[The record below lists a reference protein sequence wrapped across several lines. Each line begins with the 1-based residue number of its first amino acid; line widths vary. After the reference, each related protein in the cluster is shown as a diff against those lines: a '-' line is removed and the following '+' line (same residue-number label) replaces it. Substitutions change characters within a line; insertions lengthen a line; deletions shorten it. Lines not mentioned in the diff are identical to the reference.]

1 MEEVGWAGSQT
12 FSSYIGDNWYVSRKN
27 VYLILIIS
35 LSNKNQAFK
44 WKKDPF
50 ILNMNVSQRN
60 KGGEAKLLVIAETLA
75 RISHMSINNNCMSP
89 DKRELSLMNI
99 LAFCAGWIFLDN
111 EENREYNLF
120 KFLKC
125 LEQVFISKDPAKFI
139 GTIKCKVTDEINMKL
154 D

>member
-1 MEEVGWAGSQT
+1 
-12 FSSYIGDNWYVSRKN
+12 
-27 VYLILIIS
+27 
-35 LSNKNQAFK
+35 
-44 WKKDPF
+44 
-50 ILNMNVSQRN
+50 
-60 KGGEAKLLVIAETLA
+60 
-75 RISHMSINNNCMSP
+75 MSP